1 MSFDMDD
8 ALQTFIVES
17 RELLQQMEEAL
28 LDLEGKPND
37 PENIN
42 AIFRAAHTIKG
53 SAGLFGLDHIVAF
66 THVAES
72 VLDRVRNQE
81 IVLDEALGALLLHV
95 GDHLGQLIECLA
107 RREQPDAAMNAAGE
121 AIVAQ
126 LDQYL
131 AGVTAPTA
139 LAVTELAAFFVA
151 PIGGVAADHWH
162 ISLRFGPDVLRHGM
176 DPISILRYLATLGD
190 IVALHAV
197 TDAVP
202 ALNALDP
209 EACYLGFEVAL
220 LSTADQA
227 SIDGAFDFVR
237 ENCLIHLIE
246 PHAPLAAYRQ
256 LIDTLAG
263 ESGLGG
269 ILQSCGSLTP
279 TELAQLDERQEQPAE
294 AATEISGG
302 PGEVADAPGKD
313 SRGSEASLIR
323 VDAAKL
329 DELINLVGEL
339 IIAGAGASLI
349 ARSFQAPE
357 LIEANMQVSRL
368 VENVRDSALTLR
380 MVQIGGTFNRF
391 RRVVRDVAK
400 EIGKDIELDIRGAET
415 ELDKTVVEKIGDPL
429 THIVRNSM
437 DHGIEPA
444 DVRLAR
450 GKPAKGQLRL
460 NAFHE
465 SGSIIIEVSDDGG
478 GLKKERILQ
487 KAIERGLVGENQ
499 QLSDKEI
506 FNLVFEPG
514 FSTAEQVSKLSGRG
528 VGMDV
533 VKRNITALR
542 GTVDIESVEGV
553 GTTVRIRL
561 PLTLAIIDGFMVGVG
576 ASSYVLP
583 LDTVV
588 ECIELPPAQLVE
600 QQMPDYLN
608 LRGGVLPFIRLR
620 EQFEVSGA
628 PSSRENVVVV
638 QYAGQRAGLVVD
650 RLMGEFQ
657 TVIKPLGKVFSQVR
671 GIGGSTILGSGEVAL
686 ILDIPGLIKQVTSS
700 PAAIGNF
707 QRGLSAAQES
717 TLSSKE

>member
-1 MSFDMDD
+1 MDD

-28 LDLEGKPND
+28 LDLESKPND

-81 IVLDEALGALLLHV
+81 IILDEALGALLLHV

-107 RREQPDAAMNAAGE
+107 RREQPDAARHAAGE

-131 AGVTAPTA
+131 AGVTVPAA
-139 LAVTELAAFFVA
+139 LAVTELTAFFVA
-151 PIGGVAADHWH
+151 PTDGVAADHWH

-176 DPISILRYLATLGD
+176 DPIAILRYLATLGD

-202 ALNALDP
+202 ALNELDP

-220 LSTADQA
+220 QSTADQA

-246 PHAPLAAYRQ
+246 PHAPLTAYRQ
-256 LIDTLAG
+256 LIDTLAD

-279 TELAQLDERQEQPAE
+279 AELAQLDERQEQPAE
-294 AATEISGG
+294 AASEASGG
-302 PGEVADAPGKD
+302 GSGEVAEAPGKD

-444 DVRLAR
+444 DIRLAR

-588 ECIELPPAQLVE
+588 ECIELPPAQLGG

-657 TVIKPLGKVFSQVR
+657 TVIKPLGKVFSQIR

-686 ILDIPGLIKQVTSS
+686 ILDIPELIKQVTAKPTNHSHHYPVQTTS
-700 PAAIGNF
+700 VEPCNSF
-707 QRGLSAAQES
+707 QE
-717 TLSSKE
+717 